1 MIEHYRN
8 ENLIIGNAEDLVE
21 SKNKKLFVVNNI
33 LGREKMMVLKAE

>member
-8 ENLIIGNAEDLVE
+8 ENLIIENAEDLVE

-33 LGREKMMVLKAE
+33 LGREEMVVLKAE